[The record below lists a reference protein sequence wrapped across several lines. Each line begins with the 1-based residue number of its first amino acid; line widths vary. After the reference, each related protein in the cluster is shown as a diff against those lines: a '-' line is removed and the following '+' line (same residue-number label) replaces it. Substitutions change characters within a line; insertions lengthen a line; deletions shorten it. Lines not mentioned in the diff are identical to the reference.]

1 MRYLILIIPSKYYI
15 NVITLMFLY
24 LINHVVTMIFYI
36 IIIIIIIIIFPHSA
50 PPIAF
55 SHFSLSNN
63 IIIIKKN

>member
-36 IIIIIIIIIFPHSA
+36 IIIIIIIIFPHSA